1 MTDGAHSARYAVAKG
16 IGAGKVAEMGARSM
30 ERGKLRKL
38 IRSVWRLIAALTV
51 VLLAAGCSAP
61 PSAATA
67 GSSVIAILSGE
78 ADEGFAR
85 AVEPMPLAF
94 PRDHGAH
101 PAYQI
106 EWWYFTGN
114 LAGDGGAEYGYQL
127 TFFRRALTPEMPPRA
142 SGMATNQ
149 VYMAHFA
156 LADAA
161 AGSHVAF
168 ERFSRGDGSLAG
180 AAGESLV
187 AIWLEDWAVREV
199 EPGAY
204 RLVAAAETEAGEV
217 VALDLT
223 LRETRA
229 PILHGEE
236 GLSRKGAE
244 PGNAN
249 YYYSLVGLETA
260 GAVTF
265 GERTIAV
272 SGLSWMDHEFG
283 TSALGEDAL
292 GWDWFSVQLADGSA
306 LMLAQ
311 LRLADGGVEE
321 SFVGTWLGPDGEQ
334 TPVRAGDY
342 ALDVLGEWVSP
353 HTGIAYPSGWR
364 ITLPAQALRLTVTP
378 LVRDQEMRVSYVYW
392 EGAARVEGERGGQ
405 PVAGRGYVELT
416 GYGGVQSGSVR

>member
-1 MTDGAHSARYAVAKG
+1 METDAVKRERSG
-16 IGAGKVAEMGARSM
+16 VAC
-30 ERGKLRKL
+30 
-38 IRSVWRLIAALTV
+38 RLMAALTV
-51 VLLAAGCSAP
+51 LLLAAGCSAP
-61 PSAATA
+61 QSAATA
-67 GSSVIAILSGE
+67 SSSVIAMLSGG

-85 AVEPMPLAF
+85 AIEPLPLAF

-114 LAGDGGAEYGYQL
+114 LADDGGDEYGYQL
-127 TFFRRALTPEMPPRA
+127 TFFRRALTPGMPPRA

-156 LADAA
+156 LTDAA
-161 AGSHVAF
+161 VGRHAAF

-180 AAGESLV
+180 AAGEPLFAV
-187 AIWLEDWAVREV
+187 WLEDWAVRET

-204 RLVAAAETEAGEV
+204 RLAAKAETDAGETV
-217 VALDLT
+217 GLDLT

-229 PILHGEE
+229 PILHGEA

-260 GAVTF
+260 GVVTY
-265 GERTIAV
+265 GERTVTV

-306 LMLAQ
+306 LMLAE

-321 SFVGTWLGPDGEQ
+321 SFVGTWLEPDGEQ
-334 TPVRAGDY
+334 TPVRAGEY

-353 HTGIAYPSGWR
+353 YTGIAYPSGWR
-364 ITLPAQALRLTVTP
+364 ITLPAQALTLTVMP

-392 EGAARVEGERGGQ
+392 EGATRVEGERGGQ

-416 GYGGVQSGSVR
+416 GYDGAQNRSVR

>member
-1 MTDGAHSARYAVAKG
+1 
-16 IGAGKVAEMGARSM
+16 M
-30 ERGKLRKL
+30 ERGKRRRLAGAA
-38 IRSVWRLIAALTV
+38 WRLAIGVIGL
-51 VLLAAGCSAP
+51 LLAAGCSAP

-67 GSSVIAILSGE
+67 GSSVIAVLSE
-78 ADEGFAR
+78 KADEGFAR
-85 AVEPMPLAF
+85 AVEPMPLTF

-114 LAGDGGAEYGYQL
+114 LADDRGVEYGYQL
-127 TFFRRALTPEMPPRA
+127 TFFRQALTPAMPPRT

-156 LADAA
+156 LTDAA
-161 AGSHVAF
+161 ADRHVAF

-180 AAGESLV
+180 AVGEPAA
-187 AIWLEDWAVREV
+187 AIWLEDWAVRQV

-204 RLVAAAETEAGEV
+204 RLVAAAETDAGEAI
-217 VALDLT
+217 ALDLT

-229 PILHGEE
+229 PVLHGEA

-265 GERTIAV
+265 GERAV
-272 SGLSWMDHEFG
+272 AVTGLSWMDHEFG

-292 GWDWFSVQLADGSA
+292 GWDWFSVQLDDGSA

-311 LRLADGGVEE
+311 LRLADGGVDE

-334 TPVRAGDY
+334 KPVRAGDFTLSV
-342 ALDVLGEWVSP
+342 LDEWISP

-364 ITLPAQALRLTVTP
+364 MALPAQALTLTVTSLAP
-378 LVRDQEMRVSYVYW
+378 DQEMRVSVVYW
-392 EGAARVEGERGGQ
+392 EGAVRVEGEQDGR

-416 GYGGVQSGSVR
+416 GYGGVQSDSVR